1 MKLIRQKYKSLLA
14 AVWLSASALPC
25 WANPASDR
33 DVREL
38 LAVAGVEA
46 QVGETIKVVAPLIA
60 KMAKD
65 LPEEELRDLV
75 RADALI
81 DAMVPIYRRHYSEEE
96 VRELIAFYSTGTGR
110 KFVSLLP
117 VIAGEATDRWK
128 KQLEMTVINYH
139 VQKGHFTVGAP
150 VK

>member
-25 WANPASDR
+25 CANPASDR

-60 KMAKD
+60 KMAKG

-81 DAMVPIYRRHYSEEE
+81 DAMVPIYRRHFSEEE
-96 VRELIAFYSTGTGR
+96 VRELIGFYSTGVGR
-110 KFVSLLP
+110 KYVSLVP
-117 VIAGEATDRWK
+117 VISRQAADRWE

-139 VQKGHFTVGAP
+139 VQKGNFTVGTP